1 MDSYVAYRLVDWDWI
16 SQYKEKMG
24 HDQFMDYVN
33 AIYSELIN
41 MPIGKTFSLD
51 SNVKEENR
59 ELFVKIVCMFILEG
73 HSDYSFS
80 DNYKI
85 VIRHEKTSL
94 EPRRRNVAPGKPE

>member
-16 SQYKEKMG
+16 GRYKEKMG
-24 HDQFMDYVN
+24 HNLFMDYVDD
-33 AIYSELIN
+33 IYSELLS
-41 MPIGKTFSLD
+41 MKVGDMFSLD

-59 ELFVKIVCMFILEG
+59 DLFVKIVCMFILEG
-73 HSDYSFS
+73 HPDYSFS

-94 EPRRRNVAPGKPE
+94 EPRRGKVATGKP

>member
-1 MDSYVAYRLVDWDWI
+1 MDSYAAYRLVDWDWI
-16 SQYKEKMG
+16 GRYKEKMG
-24 HDQFMDYVN
+24 HGRFMDYVD
-33 AIYSELIN
+33 AIYSELMG
-41 MPIGKTFSLD
+41 MPVGGTFSLE
-51 SNVKEENR
+51 SNVREENR

-94 EPRRRNVAPGKPE
+94 EPRRRKSVTGKLE